1 MSFLQQLQTITGNAP
16 LNRRRALLGLS
27 LITLTACSRSVST
40 AKAGNSDVAYYTCTM
55 HPFVRSQD
63 PKGKC
68 PICGMDL
75 VPVMKSSAKADAG
88 TDMTMTAAPAM
99 AASAMNSN
107 GAAPSPMDANGMVNI
122 APERLQ
128 EIGANTEVV
137 TTRVLTRTL
146 RAPARAEIDES
157 ALRDINVKAGAG
169 YITKLYANY
178 EGATFRKGQPLMTVL
193 CEGWLQTQID
203 YIKSYRAWKRLPLV
217 APNNSFA
224 LDNRLELMRARI
236 RVYDLSDDQIHDLE
250 KFALSTNEIDLRTGH
265 GLSGSFDVLA
275 PFDGYVHVKK
285 ALEGMRFEAGQSL
298 LELADH
304 SHVWIVA
311 QFSEDQA
318 MYVNVGQKLTVT
330 FPSMPQQKVQ
340 GEISFIDP
348 HVDDQQ
354 RRIMARIVIPDTGH
368 MFHPGLFAEVSGE
381 VPIGE
386 RLSISSSA
394 VVPTGNKFIV
404 FVHHGGGQLE
414 PREVQLGDHSGDND
428 EVVSGLKEGDR
439 VISSA
444 NFLIDAE
451 SRIQGVLKTWGT
463 RP

>member
-1 MSFLQQLQTITGNAP
+1 MSFIQQLHTITGDAS
-16 LNRRRALLGLS
+16 LSRRQALLGLS
-27 LITLTACSRSVST
+27 LLTLTACSRSAQET
-40 AKAGNSDVAYYTCTM
+40 KATSSNVAYYTCTM

-75 VPVMKSSAKADAG
+75 VPVLKSSTPADSDSDTA
-88 TDMTMTAAPAM
+88 TNAAPAM
-99 AASAMNSN
+99 ATSTVDSN
-107 GAAPSPMDANGMVNI
+107 GIVNI
-122 APERLQ
+122 APERMQ
-128 EIGANTEVV
+128 EIGVTTGVV
-137 TTRVLTRTL
+137 TKRNLTRTL

-157 ALRDINVKAGAG
+157 TLRDINVKTGAG
-169 YITKLYANY
+169 YITKLYASY
-178 EGATFRKGQPLMTVL
+178 EGMSFRKGQPLMTVL

-203 YIKSYRAWKRLPLV
+203 YIKAYRAWKRTPLV
-217 APNNSFA
+217 SPNNSIA
-224 LDNRLELMRARI
+224 LDNQLELMRARI
-236 RVYDLSDDQIHDLE
+236 RVWDLSDDQIHDLE

-275 PFDGYVHVKK
+275 PFDGYVHMKK
-285 ALEGMRFEAGQSL
+285 AVEGMRFEAGQSL

-304 SHVWIVA
+304 SQVWIVA

-318 MYVNVGQKLTVT
+318 MYVNVGQKMTVT
-330 FPSMPQQKVQ
+330 FPSMPQHKVQ

-354 RRIMARIVIPDTGH
+354 RRIMARIVISDEGH

-381 VPIGE
+381 IPMGE
-386 RLSISSSA
+386 SLTISTGA
-394 VVPTGNKFIV
+394 VVPTGTKFIV
-404 FVHHGGGQLE
+404 FVDHGGGKIE
-414 PREVQLGDHSGDND
+414 PREVEVGLHSGDYY
-428 EVVSGLKEGDR
+428 EVVSGLNEGDR
-439 VISSA
+439 VVASA

-451 SRIQGVLKTWGT
+451 SRIQGVLKTWGD